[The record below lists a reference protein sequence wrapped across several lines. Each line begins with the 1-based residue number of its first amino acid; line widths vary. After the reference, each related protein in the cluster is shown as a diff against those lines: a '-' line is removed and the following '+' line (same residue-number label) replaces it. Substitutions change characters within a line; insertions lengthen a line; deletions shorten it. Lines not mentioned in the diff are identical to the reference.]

1 MSMQQVPS
9 HRRVVVGVDTH
20 KYVHVAVAIDELGT
34 ILDSRSFVAD
44 AGGYTQLIE
53 WAAAFGGKL
62 TFGIEGTGSYGAGL
76 AGAVRRHGIGALEVM
91 RTDRPPAARQV
102 RHPGCRERRQ
112 SRPRRTC
119 HRRAEVPRRCRG
131 DDPSDQGRQ
140 GHRRQGQNRGD
151 DQPQAGHRERPR
163 RPPSGAAAPVAD
175 GADQPVR
182 EPATGQGHHHHRLP
196 RNTRYERS
204 PDAGSSSTPR
214 SASTRSS

>member
-62 TFGIEGTGSYGAGL
+62 TFGIESLRRRTGWRGPTTWH
-76 AGAVRRHGIGALEVM
+76 RRPGSDAYRSTG
-91 RTDRPPAARQV
+91 PPAARQV